1 MNPREVCTLH
11 RQNHFAVF
19 LLELKMP
26 GMDGFQIMEDLKKI
40 ETDDDLPV
48 LVITAEPGEK
58 LRALRAGA
66 RDFMSK
72 PLDLVEVLM
81 RVRNMIEVRLLH
93 LETKRLRSETVVG
106 LRESL

>member
-1 MNPREVCTLH
+1 
-11 RQNHFAVF
+11 
-19 LLELKMP
+19 MP